1 MNLKGV
7 FLLKSPFTY
16 TYSAPK
22 ESVER
27 RPAIFLLH
35 GMGSHEED
43 LLQLVQDFKESHHI
57 FSLRGPIVFN
67 PGYAFF
73 TNEEEGKPVR
83 VVFDEVLTYIQAFI
97 SEAIDEYA
105 LDKEQIYVLGFSQG
119 AVLAQSLAFTMGNA
133 IRGVVA
139 LSGYLPDFVKE
150 EYKKHPVNHLNIFI
164 SHGEFDYVIPLQWGE
179 NSKDYFNAQGA
190 QVTFKIYQDGH
201 GVTPENRQD
210 LVSFLRQQS

>member
-1 MNLKGV
+1 M
-7 FLLKSPFTY
+7 KSPFTY
-16 TYSAPK
+16 TYSAPEDVAVK
-22 ESVER
+22 

-43 LLQLVQDFKESHHI
+43 LPQLVQDLKESHHI

-73 TNEEEGKPVR
+73 TNEEEGKPIR
-83 VVFDEVLTYIQAFI
+83 VVFDEVLTYIQSFI

-139 LSGYLPDFVKE
+139 LSGYIPDFVKE
-150 EYKKHPVNHLNIFI
+150 EYKKHSVEHLDIFI
-164 SHGEFDYVIPLQWGE
+164 SHGEFDYVIPLEWGE
-179 NSKDYFNAQGA
+179 NSKDYFDAQGA
-190 QVTFKIYQDGH
+190 QVIFKTYQDGH
-201 GVTPENRQD
+201 GVTPENHRD
-210 LVSFLRQQS
+210 LVSFLRQ